1 MVTKR
6 TVKVGDERFL
16 EFIDDDTG
24 MRIKQIPLDETEYLQ
39 KTAEVL
45 IEGYMRKNPEVTY
58 VQAFSEVSKEN
69 PELFTIENFLERS

>member
-6 TVKVGDERFL
+6 TAKVGDERFL

-58 VQAFSEVSKEN
+58 GQAFSEVSKEN

>member
-58 VQAFSEVSKEN
+58 GQAFSEVSKEN